1 MTRSR
6 PGVEKDAPGAQGR
19 HPLEGKAAPPGVLA
33 LARLEPRVG
42 LVDDVDAALAPHQA
56 TVLVASLRRLER
68 VADLHGPVPIIL
80 EPRLLLA
87 AEALEA
93 AVELLYLAAFDDL
106 HVAAGPGRV
115 RLRVDVEVQR
125 VAFLAVGRT
134 RRERAPVGH
143 DHRDLVVVGMDVRLH
158 GSTSGADSRYITRR
172 GRHLKGPDP
181 VVRPRFP
188 DLPRSPRDGGSRPHA
203 SGPFTRARQER
214 HSRPRP
220 QPQPQGPASPRPLPR
235 PLPLPCRRG
244 APGPDAGS
252 TRRPLP

>member
-6 PGVEKDAPGAQGR
+6 PGVETDVPGAQGR

-42 LVDDVDAALAPHQA
+42 LVDDVDATLAPHQA

-68 VADLHGPVPIIL
+68 VANLHGPVPIVSK
-80 EPRLLLA
+80 PRLLLA

-93 AVELLYLAAFDDL
+93 AVDLLDRAALDDL
-106 HVAAGPGRV
+106 HVAAGPSRV

-125 VAFLAVGRT
+125 AAFLAVGRA

-158 GSTSGADSRYITRR
+158 GSTSGAESRYITRR
-172 GRHLKGPDP
+172 GRHLKGAPTLWFAPDF
-181 VVRPRFP
+181 RN
-188 DLPRSPRDGGSRPHA
+188 LPRSPRDGGSRSHA
-203 SGPFTRARQER
+203 SGPFTRARQEP

-220 QPQPQGPASPRPLPR
+220 EPQPQGPASPRR
-235 PLPLPCRRG
+235 LPCTLPHPRR
-244 APGPDAGS
+244 
-252 TRRPLP
+252 

>member
-6 PGVEKDAPGAQGR
+6 PGVKTDAPGAQGR

-93 AVELLYLAAFDDL
+93 AGLILY
-106 HVAAGPGRV
+106 P
-115 RLRVDVEVQR
+115 
-125 VAFLAVGRT
+125 
-134 RRERAPVGH
+134 APVS
-143 DHRDLVVVGMDVRLH
+143 DLP
-158 GSTSGADSRYITRR
+158 GAARAGR
-172 GRHLKGPDP
+172 GRHHGPLAE
-181 VVRPRFP
+181 V
-188 DLPRSPRDGGSRPHA
+188 
-203 SGPFTRARQER
+203 
-214 HSRPRP
+214 
-220 QPQPQGPASPRPLPR
+220 
-235 PLPLPCRRG
+235 
-244 APGPDAGS
+244 
-252 TRRPLP
+252 

>member
-6 PGVEKDAPGAQGR
+6 PGVETGAPGAQGR

-33 LARLEPRVG
+33 LACLEPRVG

-68 VADLHGPVPIIL
+68 VADLHGPVPIVSK
-80 EPRLLLA
+80 PRLLLA

-93 AVELLYLAAFDDL
+93 AVELLDLAALDDL

-125 VAFLAVGRT
+125 VAFPAVGRA
-134 RRERAPVGH
+134 RGERAPVGH

-158 GSTSGADSRYITRR
+158 GSTSGAESRYITRR
-172 GRHLKGPDP
+172 GRHLKGPET

-188 DLPRSPRDGGSRPHA
+188 EPSQESPRWREPPPRLRPLHAGAAGAPFPTATAAPTSRACVA
-203 SGPFTRARQER
+203 SPPTSHPTAPAPPGRSWPSRWR
-214 HSRPRP
+214 HS
-220 QPQPQGPASPRPLPR
+220 
-235 PLPLPCRRG
+235 
-244 APGPDAGS
+244 
-252 TRRPLP
+252 